1 MTNEEFIKAI
11 KENYIEILKDIIN
24 DKQIEI
30 RKQQITIAILISFIF
45 IVTMFHFYN
54 YKNFIKTYYMSVKKE
69 VIANE

>member
-1 MTNEEFIKAI
+1 MTNEEFIKTI

-24 DKQIEI
+24 DKQKEI

-54 YKNFIKTYYMSVKKE
+54 YKNFIKTYYMPVKKE
-69 VIANE
+69 VIVNE

>member
-24 DKQIEI
+24 DKQKEI

-54 YKNFIKTYYMSVKKE
+54 
-69 VIANE
+69 

>member
-11 KENYIEILKDIIN
+11 KENHIEILKDTIN
-24 DKQIEI
+24 DKQKEI

-54 YKNFIKTYYMSVKKE
+54 YKNFIKTYYMPVKKE
-69 VIANE
+69 VIVNE

>member
-11 KENYIEILKDIIN
+11 KENCIEILKDIIN
-24 DKQIEI
+24 DKQKEI

-54 YKNFIKTYYMSVKKE
+54 YKNFIKTYYMPVKKE